1 MHMHTNTP
9 AKKESCSDEKVPT
22 PDDKPQSART
32 TTADTVSINEDK
44 EELTRLKET
53 DPLSI
58 DEWLQ
63 TISLH
68 AYVPQ
73 MKNYGCDS
81 LQFLDDASE
90 QDMREMTEDAD
101 VGMKKLH
108 RSIFMKAWSRRAA
121 TRGGALAA
129 AAVTKPLASD
139 TRAVTHSHTA
149 STQPKEGPD
158 TIPASAGA
166 AGWRGNDRGND

>member
-1 MHMHTNTP
+1 MLSNAENQAGKSAMDGKLQMHMRMHMHTNTP
-9 AKKESCSDEKVPT
+9 AKKESCIDEKVPT

-81 LQFLDDASE
+81 LQFLDAASE

-108 RSIFMKAWSRRAA
+108 RFIPEAWSRCAA
-121 TRGGALAA
+121 TRGGALERC
-129 AAVTKPLASD
+129 VLRRRRP
-139 TRAVTHSHTA
+139 
-149 STQPKEGPD
+149 
-158 TIPASAGA
+158 
-166 AGWRGNDRGND
+166 